1 MRTIEEFTK
10 IVKEENQKHNENL
23 LNMSPVTLIERAW
36 EIAKWQAI
44 YDYME
49 GKVIPY
55 LEDEEDGFEGFL
67 ALEIDKPISAVYDFE
82 LNYDEPQWAT
92 WDNLDDVVRE
102 MFREIKNQN
111 NRSSRLGF
119 GRTE

>member
-1 MRTIEEFTK
+1 MRTVEEFTK
-10 IVKEENQKHNENL
+10 IVREENREYNERL
-23 LNMSPVTLIERAW
+23 LNMSPAMLIDRAW
-36 EIAKWQAI
+36 DIAKWQAI

-55 LEDEEDGFEGFL
+55 LETEEDGFEGFL
-67 ALEIDKPISAVYDFE
+67 TLEIDKPISAVYDFE
-82 LNYDEPQWAT
+82 FNYDEPQWAT

-111 NRSSRLGF
+111 N
-119 GRTE
+119 

>member
-1 MRTIEEFTK
+1 MRTVEEFAK
-10 IVKEENQKHNENL
+10 IVKEENREYNERL
-23 LNMSPVTLIERAW
+23 LNMSPATLINRAW

-55 LEDEEDGFEGFL
+55 LETGENEFEGFL
-67 ALEIDKPISAVYDFE
+67 TLEIDKPISAVYDFE
-82 LNYDEPQWAT
+82 LNYNEPQWTT

-102 MFREIKNQN
+102 MFRTIKKHN
-111 NRSSRLGF
+111 
-119 GRTE
+119 